1 MYPQEPDDPPI
12 TQVLPITTQ
21 KTTMSTPTVTSTNII
36 NKREYELSD
45 ISEDELIE
53 KLKPHFN
60 KTETTSI
67 MENDEPPALII
78 TTTHIIKI
86 RTTTPQEYEIKME
99 TEASLGF
106 STPFKTSKELSKLLL
121 PLVKSRLEQ
130 QKYLHQYIRDTAD
143 EQTCLS
149 GKRHR
154 LKTYSNLIFNNKQQT
169 SMNIK
174 LLKRKNETLLKDTE
188 NHEQRLAEHLN
199 NECILYL
206 IIVI

>member
-106 STPFKTSKELSKLLL
+106 STPFKTSN
-121 PLVKSRLEQ
+121 
-130 QKYLHQYIRDTAD
+130 